1 MPESNERG
9 LRRRDEVFGP
19 RGRRSAQIRRGLAVL
34 GLVAIAAGCEQ
45 SSDTVR
51 LTLAHSLEP
60 AHTVHQ
66 AMVFMSERLAE
77 LSGGSMQIDIYPS
90 GQLGEER
97 EAIELLQI
105 GSLAMTKVSAS
116 PLEGFVPVMQVF
128 NLPYL
133 FRDRE
138 HYLAVLDSAIGREL
152 LLAPVAARLR
162 GLGYYDAGSRS
173 FYTTGR
179 EVARPEDLAGL
190 KIRVQQ
196 SQTAMQMVRALG
208 GSPTP
213 ISYGELY
220 TALQQGVVDG
230 AENNPPSFYTSGHY
244 EVARYFTLDEHTA
257 VPDLVLISTRVWD
270 SLSAIEQRWL
280 QQAVDESVVFQRELW
295 LRDTETA
302 LAAVEADGVVVLRPD
317 KSAFQA
323 RVAELIAEYEDSE
336 FGPLLRRIR
345 EFTP

>member
-1 MPESNERG
+1 
-9 LRRRDEVFGP
+9 
-19 RGRRSAQIRRGLAVL
+19 
-34 GLVAIAAGCEQ
+34 
-45 SSDTVR
+45 
-51 LTLAHSLEP
+51 
-60 AHTVHQ
+60 
-66 AMVFMSERLAE
+66 MVFMDGRLRE

-90 GQLGEER
+90 GQLGEDR

-105 GSLAMTKVSAS
+105 GSIAMTKVSAA
-116 PLEGFVPVMQVF
+116 PLEGFVPAMRVF

-138 HYLAVLDSAIGREL
+138 HYLAVLDSAIGDEL
-152 LLAPVAARLR
+152 LLAPAAARLR

-173 FYTTGR
+173 FYTKDRQVTNP
-179 EVARPEDLAGL
+179 ADLAGL

-196 SQTAMQMVRALG
+196 SQTAMQMVRSLG

-213 ISYGELY
+213 IAFGELY

-270 SLSAIEQRWL
+270 ELNAAQQRWL
-280 QQAVDESVVFQRELW
+280 QQAVDESVVYQRELW
-295 LRDTETA
+295 QRDTEDA
-302 LAAVEADGVVVLRPD
+302 LAALAAGGVVVLRPD
-317 KSAFQA
+317 KALFEAQ
-323 RVAELIAEYEDSE
+323 VGGLLAEQGASDL
-336 FGPLLRRIR
+336 GPLIERIR
-345 EFTP
+345 AFGR

>member
-1 MPESNERG
+1 MSEASRFARSLTAFALSVLATACAESP
-9 LRRRDEVFGP
+9 D
-19 RGRRSAQIRRGLAVL
+19 SI
-34 GLVAIAAGCEQ
+34 
-45 SSDTVR
+45 R

-60 AHTVHQ
+60 THTVHK
-66 AMVFMSERLAE
+66 AMVFMDERLRE
-77 LSGGSMQIDIYPS
+77 LSDGSMQLEIYPS

-105 GSLAMTKVSAS
+105 GSVAMTKVSAA
-116 PLEGFVPVMQVF
+116 PLEGFVPAMRIF

-138 HYLAVLDSAIGREL
+138 HYLAVLDSAIGEEL
-152 LLAPVAARLR
+152 LRAPVAARLR

-173 FYTTGR
+173 FYTKD
-179 EVARPEDLAGL
+179 RPVRSPADLAGL

-213 ISYGELY
+213 IAFGELY
-220 TALQQGVVDG
+220 SALQQSVVDG

-244 EVARYFTLDEHTA
+244 EVARYYTLDEHTA

-270 SLSAIEQRWL
+270 SLSEMQRSWL
-280 QQAVDESVVFQRELW
+280 QQAVDDSVVYQRELW
-295 LRDTETA
+295 QDDTEAA
-302 LAAVEADGVVVLRPD
+302 LAALAADGVEVLRPD
-317 KSAFQA
+317 KTLFEAQ
-323 RVAELIAEYEDSE
+323 VGGLLAEQVSSE
-336 FGPLLRRIR
+336 LGPLIERIR
-345 EFTP
+345 AVGH

>member
-1 MPESNERG
+1 MPEAR
-9 LRRRDEVFGP
+9 
-19 RGRRSAQIRRGLAVL
+19 A
-34 GLVAIAAGCEQ
+34 VAIAGLALLGTACAE
-45 SSDTVR
+45 SSDTIH

-60 AHTVHQ
+60 AHTVHK
-66 AMVFMSERLAE
+66 AMVFMDERLRE
-77 LSGGSMQIDIYPS
+77 LSGGTMQIDIYPS

-105 GSLAMTKVSAS
+105 GSIAMTKVSAA
-116 PLEGFVPVMQVF
+116 PLEGFVPAMRIF

-138 HYLAVLDSAIGREL
+138 HYLAVLDSPIGDEL
-152 LLAPVAARLR
+152 LLAPVAAHLR

-173 FYTTGR
+173 FYTR
-179 EVARPEDLAGL
+179 DRPITSPAELEGL

-213 ISYGELY
+213 IAFGELY

-230 AENNPPSFYTSGHY
+230 AENNPPSFYTSRHY

-257 VPDLVLISTRVWD
+257 VPDLILISTRVWD
-270 SLSAIEQRWL
+270 QLEPTEQRWL
-280 QQAVDESVVFQRELW
+280 QQAVDESVAYERELW
-295 LRDTETA
+295 ERDTADA
-302 LAAVEADGVVVLRPD
+302 LAALTAEGVTVLEADKAL
-317 KSAFQA
+317 FEA
-323 RVAELIAEYEDSE
+323 RVGDLLAEQSASDL
-336 FGPLLRRIR
+336 GPMIERIR
-345 EFTP
+345 SFTH

>member
-1 MPESNERG
+1 MADS
-9 LRRRDEVFGP
+9 LR
-19 RGRRSAQIRRGLAVL
+19 LAVV
-34 GLVAIAAGCEQ
+34 GVALLAAACAEP
-45 SSDTVR
+45 SATLE

-60 AHTVHQ
+60 AHTVHK
-66 AMVFMSERLAE
+66 AMVFMDERLRE
-77 LSGGSMQIDIYPS
+77 ISGGSMQIDIYPS
-90 GQLGEER
+90 GQLGDER

-105 GSLAMTKVSAS
+105 GSVAMAKVSAA
-116 PLEGFVPVMQVF
+116 PLEGFVPEMRIF

-138 HYLAVLDSAIGREL
+138 HYFAVLDSAVGEEL
-152 LLAPVAARLR
+152 LLASENARLR

-173 FYTTGR
+173 FYMTDGAI
-179 EVARPEDLAGL
+179 ESPDDLDGA

-213 ISYGELY
+213 IAYGELY

-257 VPDLVLISTRVWD
+257 VPDLVLISSRVWD
-270 SLSAIEQRWL
+270 TLSTTQQAWL
-280 QQAVDESVVFQRELW
+280 QQAVDESVVYQRELW
-295 LRDTETA
+295 RHDTDAA
-302 LAAVEADGVVVLRPD
+302 LAAIEADGVVVLRPD
-317 KSAFQA
+317 KAPFEA
-323 RVAELIAEYEDSE
+323 RVAQLLAEYESSDL
-336 FGPLLRRIR
+336 GPLLERIR
-345 EFTP
+345 AVQP